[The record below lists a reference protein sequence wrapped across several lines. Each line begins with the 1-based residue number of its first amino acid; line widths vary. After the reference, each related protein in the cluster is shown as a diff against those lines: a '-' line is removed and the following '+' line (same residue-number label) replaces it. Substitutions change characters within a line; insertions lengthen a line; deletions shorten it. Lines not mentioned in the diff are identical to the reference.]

1 MFLFYPLPSSLK
13 KLDLTSIALKKKWA
27 GDCHQLL
34 PTTQTK
40 TNKQVEHAL
49 LFQLLPTQSSTFA
62 NLTPLPQF
70 AREKK
75 ATLSTVPHKI
85 MMGPSL
91 PLNPDQSDTPS
102 NIPSGKC
109 PFFFLP
115 EVSCWLDRSKLLVAV
130 EQTSKFTK
138 EAWPQEGRWVLSSLS
153 PSVHKCQTAVH
164 IFGVEM
170 KNRYL
175 MYLVRNED
183 FLVWLCL
190 SFRMC
195 LFYYLQHLCT
205 WPCQFHPQKQFGK
218 PSSQSN
224 QRCGGALHPDSTS
237 QAFVGRQV
245 WVKMRL

>member
-1 MFLFYPLPSSLK
+1 MDCSPPDSSVHGILQARI
-13 KLDLTSIALKKKWA
+13 LEWVAISSSILIA
-27 GDCHQLL
+27 

-130 EQTSKFTK
+130 EQ
-138 EAWPQEGRWVLSSLS
+138 
-153 PSVHKCQTAVH
+153 H
-164 IFGVEM
+164 
-170 KNRYL
+170 
-175 MYLVRNED
+175 
-183 FLVWLCL
+183 
-190 SFRMC
+190 
-195 LFYYLQHLCT
+195 
-205 WPCQFHPQKQFGK
+205 
-218 PSSQSN
+218 PSSPK
-224 QRCGGALHPDSTS
+224 RPDLRKAGGC
-237 QAFVGRQV
+237 
-245 WVKMRL
+245 